1 MMLALPLTVFML
13 VTFVAPLGSMF
24 MRSLYDPLV
33 ADIMPETIAA
43 LGEWDRTGLPS
54 EQVYTLAAR
63 ELGQARA
70 EKTIG
75 KLATRLNRDTSGL
88 RSVIMRTGRGLQR
101 KGKSPWSES
110 MPEIHPAWGEPGIW
124 QTLVRTG

>member
-1 MMLALPLTVFML
+1 M
-13 VTFVAPLGSMF
+13 
-24 MRSLYDPLV
+24 
-33 ADIMPETIAA
+33 
-43 LGEWDRTGLPS
+43 
-54 EQVYTLAAR
+54 YTLAVR

-110 MPEIHPAWGEPGIW
+110 MPEIHPAWGEPEIW
-124 QTLVRTG
+124 QTLVRTGSRVTPVYYLNAVDLTIDSAGGITRQPEQRRIYTTLFLKMFGVRVKIRSCLCSK